1 MVLQSFLERV
11 SRRGS
16 EKNEKAGNIGK
27 LLGIAMRIKY
37 SMLCVDVFKL
47 HTHTHTVPMEAGVVS
62 KSNLNAHQFAV
73 GSFRSWCNISAV
85 HGSQQVHS
93 SSIEFILMRRH
104 VNQFMCIP
112 FWQAAYVAQPGT
124 SNFRSLVIYKARMRI
139 QYSFPLHNFSKH
151 TTQPSINIWNVC
163 LQAYWPSWDGSYSY
177 WSSWAAA
184 TQTCGW
190 SQWKPRSFN
199 FESSRVWAPGWNYS
213 SAKVITWWEPTYT
226 P

>member
-73 GSFRSWCNISAV
+73 GSFRS
-85 HGSQQVHS
+85 
-93 SSIEFILMRRH
+93 
-104 VNQFMCIP
+104 
-112 FWQAAYVAQPGT
+112 
-124 SNFRSLVIYKARMRI
+124 
-139 QYSFPLHNFSKH
+139 
-151 TTQPSINIWNVC
+151 
-163 LQAYWPSWDGSYSY
+163 
-177 WSSWAAA
+177 
-184 TQTCGW
+184 
-190 SQWKPRSFN
+190 
-199 FESSRVWAPGWNYS
+199 
-213 SAKVITWWEPTYT
+213 
-226 P
+226 

>member
-1 MVLQSFLERV
+1 MHTNLQLVHFGLDV
-11 SRRGS
+11 T
-16 EKNEKAGNIGK
+16 
-27 LLGIAMRIKY
+27 Y
-37 SMLCVDVFKL
+37 PLC
-47 HTHTHTVPMEAGVVS
+47 T
-62 KSNLNAHQFAV
+62 
-73 GSFRSWCNISAV
+73 
-85 HGSQQVHS
+85 VHS
-93 SSIEFILMRRH
+93 KFTAVLLNLYWCADMSTNLCAFLSDR
-104 VNQFMCIP
+104 
-112 FWQAAYVAQPGT
+112 QAAYVAQPGT
-124 SNFRSLVIYKARMRI
+124 SNFRSSVIYKARMRI
-139 QYSFPLHNFSKH
+139 QYSFPLHNLSKH

-190 SQWKPRSFN
+190 SQWEPRSFN